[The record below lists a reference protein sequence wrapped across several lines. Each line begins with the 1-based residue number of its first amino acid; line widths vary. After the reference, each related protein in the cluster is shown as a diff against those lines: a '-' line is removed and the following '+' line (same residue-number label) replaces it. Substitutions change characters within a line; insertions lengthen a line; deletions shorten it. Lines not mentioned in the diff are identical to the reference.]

1 MFKKLFG
8 LLQKVGKALMLPVA
22 ILPAAGILLAFGNLL
37 HNPDFLQLAPFFQT
51 PVIQGLA
58 SVMENSGS
66 IVFNNL
72 SLLFA
77 VGVAVGLAEGEG
89 VAGLAAIVG
98 YFIMNVTMG
107 TILG

>member
-51 PVIQGLA
+51 LLSRAWPV
-58 SVMENSGS
+58 
-66 IVFNNL
+66 
-72 SLLFA
+72 
-77 VGVAVGLAEGEG
+77 
-89 VAGLAAIVG
+89 
-98 YFIMNVTMG
+98 
-107 TILG
+107 